1 MGKAEKVPQLAEVF
15 ADDQNDQDS
24 SCREAKRQE
33 AAVLVE
39 DFVAE
44 RGIGTLDSLLNLAKA
59 GAKAGDVVNAR
70 KASRLANEI
79 PRDARLL
86 HEEVRRFLNT

>member
-1 MGKAEKVPQLAEVF
+1 MGKADKVPQLAEVF
-15 ADDQNDQDS
+15 AGDQKDQDS
-24 SCREAKRQE
+24 NSREAKRQE
-33 AAVLVE
+33 AAALVE

-59 GAKAGDVVNAR
+59 GDAASAR